1 MNCCH
6 WLMKIL
12 LINVF
17 RSWMLVHGNSSSFF
31 YFSSSNGNFLYL
43 ISLKYFSFSSVQHTL
58 IGPLGTQFLQLLI
71 LHSGHPSYLCM
82 QQLEIDIRLRFK
94 EISGHICQNSSLKQS
109 AIFSNNLCP
118 TIWKQ
123 RLELIDF
130 VSLGCTMQIITC
142 KRLRSWS
149 IKQMHW

>member
-6 WLMKIL
+6 WLMQTL

-58 IGPLGTQFLQLLI
+58 MGPLGGRFLQLVI
-71 LHSGHPSYLCM
+71 LHSGHSSYLCI
-82 QQLEIDIRLRFK
+82 QQLQINIRLRFK
-94 EISGHICQNSSLKQS
+94 EISGRICRNCSRKQS
-109 AIFSNNLCP
+109 AIFPSNVCP
-118 TIWKQ
+118 TVWKQ
-123 RLELIDF
+123 RLEIIDF
-130 VSLGCTMQIITC
+130 VSLGFTMLIITC
-142 KRLRSWS
+142 KRLRS
-149 IKQMHW
+149 